1 MSSAVIRKGGIV
13 NSKLVLTATSIL
25 IGIFGAGW
33 LIVPDAM
40 CKYWSMVP
48 GDNLNYMGHRYAAFM
63 LGLVVAMWLARS
75 APNTQARRA
84 LMVGAFVALALTTVI
99 SVYGAIALALNA
111 WPAVIVESVL
121 VLGFV
126 WVLFIKPEPVV

>member
-1 MSSAVIRKGGIV
+1 MV

-40 CKYWSMVP
+40 GKYWSMVP

-63 LGLVVAMWLARS
+63 LGLVVAMWLARNM
-75 APNTQARRA
+75 PNTPARRA
-84 LMVGAFVALALTTVI
+84 LMIGALSALALTTAI
-99 SVYGAIALALNA
+99 SLYGALALALNA
-111 WPAVIVESVL
+111 WPAVIVEFALAS
-121 VLGFV
+121 GFV

>member
-1 MSSAVIRKGGIV
+1 V
-13 NSKLVLTATSIL
+13 L
-25 IGIFGAGW
+25 IGIFAVGW

-40 CKYWSMVP
+40 GNYWRIGP

-63 LGLVVAMWLARS
+63 LGLVVAMWLARN

-84 LMVGAFVALALTTVI
+84 LMIGAFIALALTTAI
-99 SVYGAIALALNA
+99 SLYGALALALNA
-111 WPAVIVESVL
+111 WPAVVVESAL
-121 VLGFV
+121 VVGFI

>member
-1 MSSAVIRKGGIV
+1 M
-13 NSKLVLTATSIL
+13 NSKLVLTTTAVL
-25 IGIFGAGW
+25 IGIFGVGW

-40 CKYWSMVP
+40 GNYWRIVP

-63 LGLVVAMWLARS
+63 LGLVVALWLARN

-84 LMVGAFVALALTTVI
+84 LMIGALVALALTTAI
-99 SVYGAIALALNA
+99 SLYGALALNA
-111 WPAVIVESVL
+111 WPAVVVEFVL
-121 VLGFV
+121 VMGFV